1 MQRSRL
7 RNIINK
13 SKQFSNQ
20 QVGEPY
26 DLFVNSLP
34 SELDYYKDGGKYRLK
49 AAWKA
54 YGEPKNYQEALW
66 NGLVETLDGKNFV
79 MPSIGYNEQTDS
91 YEYLNTGKENKTV
104 AKDIRVW
111 DNDVIPFVK
120 ELKLGGYVRTFNEEQ
135 NCWTYSK
142 DQQKEE
148 KESGVEEIN
157 AFKSGGKPKRERRF
171 KTYEEFKEYTGSS
184 EHNYD
189 LKGAYN
195 DDEIYFKWEDEDA
208 KTPKKAHL
216 SDKYKLPNHPTF
228 SRDSKYSN
236 DYTRGGTW
244 TKNQEGKWTYE
255 TSPYVESQHSLE
267 ELLNYFKEYEPNS
280 NLIYQGQLYP
290 SQVEAFKSGGQMNV
304 IPEGVLHARKNNMEL
319 AKEGEVT
326 HKGIPVVDMSGTQQ
340 AEVEKEEWT
349 MTKELT
355 EDVEHWYKKF
365 YDGETSNKEKDE
377 LAIKCGKR
385 LVDELLRNTEDRAGL
400 IDKIAN
406 EL

>member
-66 NGLVETLDGKNFV
+66 NGLVETLDGKNFI
-79 MPSIGYNEQTDS
+79 MPSIGYNEEKDS
-91 YEYLNTGKENKTV
+91 YEYLNTGRENETV

-120 ELKLGGYVRTFNEEQ
+120 ELKLGGYVRTFDEEE
-135 NCWTYSK
+135 NCWKYSK

-148 KESGVEEIN
+148 KESGIEEIN

-195 DDEIYFKWEDEDA
+195 DDEVYFKWEDEDV

-304 IPEGVLHARKNNMEL
+304 IPEGALHARKNNMEG
-319 AKEGEVT
+319 AGEDFT
-326 HKGIPVVDMSGTQQ
+326 SKGIPVMSNGGEQV
-340 AEVEKEEWT
+340 AEIERNEIIFCKRVTDKIEEA
-349 MTKELT
+349 
-355 EDVEHWYKKF
+355 YKKF
-365 YDGETSNKEKDE
+365 NSNEVSNTEKDE
-377 LAIKCGKR
+377 LAVKIGKF
-385 LVDELLRNTEDRAGL
+385 LTKEILENTDDRTDL
-400 IDKIAN
+400 IQEVQQKM
-406 EL
+406 